1 LVDSPPKAHLVVE
14 FLNAIFYFCGFIVMA
29 KPIVEAKPS
38 CHGSACDSMKA
49 EAVFA
54 AFNWVL
60 FTGTTIL
67 ALVGMFKRCCGSKRK
82 QQQEDVAM
90 KEAQMNNAV

>member
-1 LVDSPPKAHLVVE
+1 VVE

-29 KPIVEAKPS
+29 KPIAEAKS
-38 CHGSACDSMKA
+38 CHGTACDSMKA

-67 ALVGMFKRCCGSKRK
+67 ALVQIFQRCCGSKRK
-82 QQQEDVAM
+82 QQQDDVAM